1 MVSHGKHQLASM
13 GELADGESHA
23 IPCLPPAARAL
34 HFTGVMTE
42 GSFRPPREQ
51 AWLLSLSGHAA
62 EEIPGLIQ
70 NKILLRGPVAVA
82 SVKRTF
88 SKLKILKNFKIQM
101 IHEVMN

>member
-62 EEIPGLIQ
+62 EDIPGLIQ
-70 NKILLRGPVAVA
+70 NKTDKWLVLAG
-82 SVKRTF
+82 
-88 SKLKILKNFKIQM
+88 NFTRQVFVFMKHQQFFKATY
-101 IHEVMN
+101 